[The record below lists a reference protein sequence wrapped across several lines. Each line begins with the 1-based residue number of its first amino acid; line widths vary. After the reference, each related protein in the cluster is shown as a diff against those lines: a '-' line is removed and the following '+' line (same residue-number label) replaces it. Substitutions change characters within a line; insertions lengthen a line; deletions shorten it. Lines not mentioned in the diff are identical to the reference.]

1 MGSGVQARFAT
12 RRDAELAVEHL
23 VQQHGID
30 RADITVRA
38 TGEANSAG
46 SEPAGAD
53 IESGHPGVEKDGSAK
68 LRGDVEVRVDC
79 SDDRAEAI
87 KKVLAEFSA

>member
-1 MGSGVQARFAT
+1 MSSEVQARFAT

-30 RADITVRA
+30 RAAITVRA
-38 TGEANSAG
+38 SGEANSAG

-53 IESGHPGVEKDGSAK
+53 IESGHPGVDKHGAPK
-68 LRGDVEVRVDC
+68 LGGDVEVRVDC
-79 SDDRAEAI
+79 SDHRAEAV